1 MHIYQTKR
9 GKLLIIALLALLLAV
24 VATFGTDTA
33 DAATFSQQSHLVSQ
47 IETVRAV
54 PSVSCTTSDNQSIY
68 AWYYS
73 VKGSIPLRVGYQ
85 DTPNKRGYGYCH
97 IQAKHPDALNKIAY
111 ILLYGQVVQTSPSSF
126 TVRGT
131 WPTGQQYQI
140 YIVTSNN
147 GMVDGQMRGIVS
159 AYPYPGTD

>member
-1 MHIYQTKR
+1 MHNHRILR
-9 GKLLIIALLALLLAV
+9 GKLLIVALLALLLAI
-24 VATFGTDTA
+24 VATFGTATA
-33 DAATFSQQSHLVSQ
+33 DAATLSPQSHLISRSSLVSF
-47 IETVRAV
+47 V
-54 PSVSCTTSDNQSIY
+54 PNVTCSTSDNQSIY

-73 VKGSIPLRVGYQ
+73 FKGYIPLRVGYQ
-85 DTPNKRGYGYCH
+85 NTPQNRGYGYCH
-97 IQAKHPDALNKIAY
+97 IQTKHPDALNKIAY
-111 ILLYGQVVQTSPSSF
+111 IFQYGHLVATSSTSF

-147 GMVDGQMRGIVS
+147 GMADGQMRGIVS